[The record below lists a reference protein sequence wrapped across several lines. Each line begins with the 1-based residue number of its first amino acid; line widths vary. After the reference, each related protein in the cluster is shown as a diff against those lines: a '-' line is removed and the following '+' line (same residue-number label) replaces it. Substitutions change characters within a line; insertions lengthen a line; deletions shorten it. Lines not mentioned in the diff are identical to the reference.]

1 MELILAAL
9 PILLVVVCGYGVA
22 ATGMLPA
29 AQWDGINILCF
40 WLLIPTT
47 LFRAIATSDL
57 AGLAS
62 GAWALA
68 LLGTLAVAAVVVLL
82 LRLFLGATALPNP
95 AFTTVFQSTTRWN
108 AFVALAAAEQF
119 IGPSGLA
126 LLAVAMAVL
135 VPVIN
140 TLNVV
145 ILVVF
150 GTARA
155 SLRGVAIAVLRNPM
169 VLACVF
175 GLALNGSGLRL
186 PAPLLETLDLV
197 GRAALG
203 MGLLAVGAGIGLN
216 RLFALTPTMALGVM
230 LRLALLPPVFL
241 ALASLLGL
249 GEQETLA
256 GCLMFTVPAAANGY
270 VIAKQM
276 GGDADLYV
284 DIMTWQTAVSL
295 LLLPVYAG
303 VVASMF

>member
-29 AQWDGINILCF
+29 SQWDGVNILCF
-40 WLLIPTT
+40 WVLIPVT
-47 LFRAIATSDL
+47 LLKAIAVSDL
-57 AGLAS
+57 EGLAS
-62 GAWALA
+62 GAWAAA
-68 LLGTLAVAAVVVLL
+68 LLGTLAVAALVVLA
-82 LRLFLGATALPNP
+82 LRYVVSEAALPNP
-95 AFTTVFQSTTRWN
+95 AFTSLFQATTRWN

-140 TLNVV
+140 TLNIVV
-145 ILVVF
+145 LVVF
-150 GTARA
+150 GSARA
-155 SLRGVAIAVLRNPM
+155 SLRGVVIAVLRNPM
-169 VLACVF
+169 VVACVI
-175 GLALNGSGLRL
+175 GLAINGSGLR
-186 PAPLLETLDLV
+186 PPVPVLETLDLI

-203 MGLLAVGAGIGLN
+203 MGLLAVGAGIGLE
-216 RLFALTPTMALGVM
+216 RLFSLTRVMALGVT

-241 ALASLLGL
+241 GLASLFGL
-249 GEQETLA
+249 GELETLA

-270 VIAKQM
+270 VIARQM

-284 DIMTWQTAVSL
+284 DIMTWQTVVSL
-295 LLLPVYAG
+295 GLLPVYAG
-303 VVASMF
+303 VVAAMF